1 MIAIVTDSTAYFSK
15 EEAAQLCLTVVP
27 ITYTVAGQLYNETYS
42 DCNGDFERLIRQNA
56 GKLKTAATSLSVYLS
71 TFEELV
77 EKGYEVLCIT
87 ISSRLSGT
95 YSSASLA
102 ASQIGKG
109 TIRVIDSFST
119 AGGLYLLVKK
129 AAEIIAQGIEFS
141 LLCDKVLELR
151 SKISTAFSVDDMEPL
166 RRSGR
171 LSLVRL
177 SVGTILNI
185 KPVLVCI
192 DGAVVSDGT
201 VRGRSELLKRLLGK
215 VPSDA
220 EETVIN
226 YIGDNLLA
234 SALYTVIKERFPEKP
249 VLLRKIGPVLGIHLG
264 LGMIAVSSIRK

>member
-15 EEAAQLCLTVVP
+15 QETGQLNLTVVP

-42 DCNGDFERLIRQNA
+42 DCNGDFERLIRQNT
-56 GKLKTAATSLSVYLS
+56 GNLKTSATGLAVYLS

-77 EKGYEVLCIT
+77 EKGQEVLCIT

-102 ASQIGKG
+102 AAQLGRG
-109 TIRVIDSFST
+109 TIRVIDSLST

-129 AAEIIAQGIEFS
+129 ATELAAQGADFS
-141 LLCDKVLELR
+141 ELCEKILELR
-151 SKISTAFSVDDMEPL
+151 GKISTAFSVDDMEPL

-171 LSLVRL
+171 LGLVRL

-185 KPVLVCI
+185 KPILVCV

-201 VRGRSELLKRLLGK
+201 ARGRSELIKRLLEK
-215 VPSDA
+215 VPPDA
-220 EETVIN
+220 EEIVIN

-234 SALYTVIKERFPEKP
+234 SALRCV
-249 VLLRKIGPVLGIHLG
+249 
-264 LGMIAVSSIRK
+264 